1 MNEIRN
7 VMQYVSLSVAP
18 VEHAHLIKWFLNL
31 KNSRK
36 FEPYHC
42 QVGAVTAPHWIQ
54 CNRL

>member
-18 VEHAHLIKWFLNL
+18 VEHARLIKWFLNL

-42 QVGAVTAPHWIQ
+42 QVGAVTAPH
-54 CNRL
+54 